1 MNGWHEKLI
10 FDWTIQGTNQHVCSK
25 PANWI
30 LSGNISASLA
40 KREVVNFSWYVFI
53 IILFLD
59 HIIKFVTLFK
69 VLYCVHKDFFS
80 LSRQVRNEEITI
92 NLWRPL
98 LPWFCKLL
106 CSIKQTKK
114 NHESLLVS
122 AWHTRFK
129 LMPIVQ
135 HNQGSVLVC
144 CVCYMMSPIVYLW
157 YLHNVHMQFTDSLTK
172 Y

>member
-1 MNGWHEKLI
+1 
-10 FDWTIQGTNQHVCSK
+10 VCSK

-80 LSRQVRNEEITI
+80 SQDKCVMKKLQLICEGPCCRDFVSYCV
-92 NLWRPL
+92 L
-98 LPWFCKLL
+98 LNK
-106 CSIKQTKK
+106 KTK
-114 NHESLLVS
+114 NHESLFVS

-129 LMPIVQ
+129 LMPIVK

-144 CVCYMMSPIVYLW
+144 CICYMMSPIVYLW
-157 YLHNVHMQFTDSLTK
+157 YLHKVHMQFTDSLTK